1 MTVTPWLDACPA
13 WPQRELR
20 HVGRFQGGGTPS
32 KDKADYWDGP
42 IPWVS
47 PKDMKSWRIDRTE
60 DYVTELGV
68 RQSATRV
75 APAGSLVLVVRSG
88 ILQHTIPV
96 AILGVDSAL
105 NQDMKAMIP
114 GPEVDSRFIA
124 YWING
129 FQQAFLLAW
138 RKEGATV
145 ESLDFDLLRRT
156 RIALPPLEHQHAI
169 ATFLDRKTAAI
180 DALIARKERLIA
192 LLEEKRQ
199 ALITQA
205 VTKGLD
211 PNVPMKDSGVEW
223 LGRVPAH
230 WTVQELRYRVSR
242 IEQGW
247 SPSCENRESDEF
259 EWGVLKVGC
268 VNYGRFSPGENKAL
282 PSNLSPVPSLEVRPG
297 DVLVSRANTREL
309 VGSAAYVE
317 SVRPRLLLCDKIFRL
332 LYRGGT
338 DPRFLVLL
346 LQSRV
351 CRIQLEREATG
362 ASSSMQNIGQDSVRR
377 LVFAWAPPSE
387 QQAIVE
393 STLRLASGVDHVAE
407 AISLQLDGLR
417 EYRQAL
423 ITAAV
428 TGKLDVAERLA
439 QEAESHDRKG

>member
-1 MTVTPWLDACPA
+1 
-13 WPQRELR
+13 
-20 HVGRFQGGGTPS
+20 
-32 KDKADYWDGP
+32 
-42 IPWVS
+42 
-47 PKDMKSWRIDRTE
+47 MKSWRIDRTE

-223 LGRVPAH
+223 LGEVPAGWNIKRLMFLTQPSRPIMYGIVLPGPDVEDGVPIVKSGDCVPERLSSKYLH
-230 WTVQELRYRVSR
+230 KTTREIEASHARSRLRGGDLVYAIRGSIGKVAMVPMELEGANLTQDAARVATSTSVEPLWLLYALQSFGVWSQIHAGVVGATVKGINIR
-242 IEQGW
+242 
-247 SPSCENRESDEF
+247 D
-259 EWGVLKVGC
+259 LK
-268 VNYGRFSPGENKAL
+268 RPFL
-282 PSNLSPVPSLEVRPG
+282 PVPPTNEQIYIAKHISKI
-297 DVLVSRANTREL
+297 VSEIDSITL
-309 VGSAAYVE
+309 KMKE
-317 SVRPRLLLCDKIFRL
+317 SIDR
-332 LYRGGT
+332 
-338 DPRFLVLL
+338 
-346 LQSRV
+346 
-351 CRIQLEREATG
+351 
-362 ASSSMQNIGQDSVRR
+362 
-377 LVFAWAPPSE
+377 
-387 QQAIVE
+387 
-393 STLRLASGVDHVAE
+393 
-407 AISLQLDGLR
+407 LR

-428 TGKLDVAERLA
+428 TGKLEVAGRLA
-439 QEAESHDRKG
+439 QEAESHDGKE